1 MISEEERKKYV
12 EFMYNPENEYNCDEC
27 PENKDFDDWEG
38 KYPCGNQNAG
48 LLVIAEKLWNKIQGV
63 NFVFVCDKC
72 TIISKMQ
79 NMYKYTN
86 YIFCHKLCITCKS
99 HFIL

>member
-12 EFMYNPENEYNCDEC
+12 EFMYNPENEYNCD
-27 PENKDFDDWEG
+27 
-38 KYPCGNQNAG
+38 
-48 LLVIAEKLWNKIQGV
+48 
-63 NFVFVCDKC
+63 KC

-79 NMYKYTN
+79 KLH
-86 YIFCHKLCITCKS
+86 ILHKSCITCKS

>member
-1 MISEEERKKYV
+1 MISE
-12 EFMYNPENEYNCDEC
+12 
-27 PENKDFDDWEG
+27 
-38 KYPCGNQNAG
+38 
-48 LLVIAEKLWNKIQGV
+48 IQGV

-86 YIFCHKLCITCKS
+86 YIFCINRVLHVNHTLFYRKFKNIKRYTEHL
-99 HFIL
+99 L